1 MSEVLIARFKSKREA
16 DAVTKFIKQHSASST
31 LVRGKNL
38 EDLWFA
44 KMIDEGMKEKRN
56 HSFKQF
62 QNELDKKIKVLSQ

>member
-38 EDLWFA
+38 EDLWLGE
-44 KMIDEGMKEKRN
+44 MIEEGMKKNIPVTVFKKYLEKR
-56 HSFKQF
+56 
-62 QNELDKKIKVLSQ
+62 IKEASR